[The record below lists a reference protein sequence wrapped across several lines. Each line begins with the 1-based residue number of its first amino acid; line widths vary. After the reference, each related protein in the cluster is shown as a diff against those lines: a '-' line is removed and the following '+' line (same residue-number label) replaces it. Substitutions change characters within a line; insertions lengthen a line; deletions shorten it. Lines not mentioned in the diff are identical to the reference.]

1 VEPAERD
8 TMRRS
13 PYSPKENIFSRG
25 AGKHIAWVGTLIGA
39 LALGIGAWY
48 FYAGRETWQ
57 TMVFTTLAFS

>member
-1 VEPAERD
+1 
-8 TMRRS
+8 MRRS